1 MISAGIIVAAH
12 NSAGPKYD
20 IICEKIDNYG
30 FLCMDKEDYVNSIVF
45 TLGLKEYFYI
55 YFVKYS

>member
-20 IICEKIDNYG
+20 IIRERNDKYG
-30 FLCMDKEDYVNSIVF
+30 FLCNDKEDYVNSLVF
-45 TLGLKEYFYI
+45 ALGLKKYFLISI
-55 YFVKYS
+55 Y